1 MKYTKQ
7 QLMQAVA
14 SAQNTMKLMA
24 EIFDSITPI
33 VERAVNKIVGTN
45 ICGFEI
51 REVQTIV
58 SQVANF
64 ITIFFINEEAVRT
77 IRKSDLT
84 KDELDDGMW
93 ELIRCYRK
101 GEVTAE
107 EFCNGLAIEQADTLA
122 RQIRLT
128 LQPSDIATIYEAEDF
143 DITHEGDQLVLRA
156 GSTELGRL
164 PAEALAL
171 PPSSGRI

>member
-24 EIFDSITPI
+24 EIFDSITPV
-33 VERAVNKIVGTN
+33 VEAAVGKLVGTRIAN
-45 ICGFEI
+45 FTIA
-51 REVQTIV
+51 EVQPIV

-84 KDELDDGMW
+84 KDELDDGQW

-101 GEVTAE
+101 GEVTAS
-107 EFCNGLAIEQADTLA
+107 EFCNSLAIEQSDTLA

-128 LQPSDIATIYEAEDF
+128 LQPSDIADIYEVEDF

-156 GSTELGRL
+156 GATELGRL
-164 PAEALAL
+164 PAEALA
-171 PPSSGRI
+171 